1 MLIREYVVLDVFTD
15 VPLQGNQLAVF
26 TDGSALRGQVMQRAA
41 REMSLSETVFVLA
54 PGERADGAG
63 VPGAR
68 GAARLPGAG
77 ADARIRIFTPAIE
90 LPFAGHPVLG
100 AAFVVGES
108 TGSSVVRLQTGVG
121 VIPVEL
127 TREDGR
133 IVAGEMEQP
142 IPEPEPFA
150 NGDRLLAALG
160 LERSGLPIEAYRN
173 GPLHIYVEL
182 PSAAAVAAL
191 RPDLGALTGLGTLGV
206 NCFAGACSA
215 FKTRMFAPALGVD
228 EDPATGSA
236 AGPLALHLA
245 RHGRIAFGQEMELR
259 QGAEIGRPSLLR
271 ARVDGSPGHIER
283 IVVGG
288 SAVLVARG
296 EYRLA

>member
-26 TDGSALRGQVMQRAA
+26 TDGSALGGHVMQRAA
-41 REMSLSETVFVLA
+41 RELSLSETVFVLA
-54 PGERADGAG
+54 PGDGADNAG

-68 GAARLPGAG
+68 AAARLPGAG

-108 TGSSVVRLQTGVG
+108 TGSSVVRLQTGAG

-150 NGDRLLAALG
+150 NGDRLLGDRAPPG
-160 LERSGLPIEAYRN
+160 RGDRP
-173 GPLHIYVEL
+173 
-182 PSAAAVAAL
+182 AVAATCACRRL
-191 RPDLGALTGLGTLGV
+191 ARAHRADRRWGIGGARCARRVSAGV
-206 NCFAGACSA
+206 
-215 FKTRMFAPALGVD
+215 T
-228 EDPATGSA
+228 
-236 AGPLALHLA
+236 GPL
-245 RHGRIAFGQEMELR
+245 G
-259 QGAEIGRPSLLR
+259 
-271 ARVDGSPGHIER
+271 
-283 IVVGG
+283 
-288 SAVLVARG
+288 
-296 EYRLA
+296 